1 MKNKILIILLLLTAL
16 FATTS
21 CINYT
26 ELNQI
31 GIINTMGI
39 NKTDNKYIINI
50 NMLIPNENNINESV
64 TLEQKGTTITEAYN
78 NLYLSTSKKVNLSHL
93 DLLILSNDLNEQDY
107 INIKDFFL
115 SQKDSRNNFN
125 VVILENYSSSNIFK
139 FNTIDINNLILTN
152 SKELGIVTPK
162 TIDEVIQDILTLNS
176 SYIPTIKIDNDIEI
190 LGYRSIYNNEKLL
203 TKEESK
209 TFNFITNNIK
219 ESNISYKNTNIKVES
234 NNTSISI
241 NKNVITINIFSTIS
255 GDIKSI
261 KNIYELILKNNINN
275 YIKNNDLTY
284 FYNLVEKYNKTPN
297 NKNLDFSIN
306 INTKLNRVIN
316 NE

>member
-26 ELNQI
+26 ELNEI

-241 NKNVITINIFSTIS
+241 NKNVITINIFSTIN

-261 KNIYELILKNNINN
+261 KDMYELILKNNINN

-306 INTKLNRVIN
+306 ISTKLNRVIN